1 MEQTVTYRKVPL
13 WQVILGQLKNG
24 AQMAFYV
31 LINMIAYLGSGGYGI
46 DTILVGTILT
56 FSRIFD
62 GVIDPF
68 LAVAI
73 DRFNTKHGKIRYLLI
88 IGFCVRACSVL
99 LLYNIFS
106 NGKHGIVMFLLLYLL
121 QIVGNSIYDIVSNM
135 VPAVMTNDPK
145 QRPSIEVWGTVYSYL
160 FPTLFTVLSTFI
172 LLPRYNNEYSV
183 PFLRSAALMFVG
195 FAAVLTLIALIGL
208 GPIDKPENFKG
219 ISASEEDDDV
229 SMKDM
234 AKFLKENKPFRLY
247 TISCV
252 AEKLAQNVTS
262 QAIITNM
269 IFGILIGNIQF
280 GTMLTVVSMLP
291 AIVFAIIGAK
301 HAGKAGSL
309 EANLIWTKI
318 CVAVT
323 VLTLVFC
330 TVIDMRSIS
339 GNIIMTVL
347 FFVMLLVSN
356 GARMCTTTASGA
368 MRADIVDYELER
380 SGKYLPAVVTA
391 TYNFIDQLV
400 TSLGA
405 TIATL
410 GVSLIGYRN
419 TLPQP
424 TDAPTPAIKGMAL
437 FLYFGLPLLT
447 WIAALIALRGYHLT
461 KDEMVRVQQT
471 IAARRSEEAE
481 PSAE

>member
-1 MEQTVTYRKVPL
+1 MEQTNTYRRVPL

-31 LINMIAYLGSGGYGI
+31 LINMITYLGSGGYGI

-56 FSRIFD
+56 ASRIFD

-68 LAVAI
+68 LAVWI
-73 DRFNTKHGKIRYLLI
+73 DRFHTKHGKIRYLLL
-88 IGFCVRACSVL
+88 IGFLIRATSVL
-99 LLYNIFS
+99 LMFNIFS
-106 NGKHGIVMFLLLYLL
+106 NGNHGIFVFVLLYLL
-121 QIVGNSIYDIVSNM
+121 QVVGNSIYDIVSNM

-160 FPTLFTVLSTFI
+160 FPTIFTVLSTFL
-172 LLPRYNNEYSV
+172 LLPRYNNEYTV
-183 PFLRSAALMFVG
+183 GFLSAAALLFVG
-195 FAAVLTLIALIGL
+195 IAAILTLISIIGL
-208 GPIDKPENFKG
+208 GPIDKPENFEG
-219 ISASEEDDDV
+219 ISAADDEDDV

-234 AKFLKENKPFRLY
+234 LRFLKENKPFRLY
-247 TISCV
+247 TMSCV

-262 QAIITNM
+262 QSIITTM

-280 GTMLTVVSMLP
+280 GTMLTVISMLP

-309 EANLIWTKI
+309 EANLVWTRVCTI
-318 CVAVT
+318 ITAISI
-323 VLTLVFC
+323 VFC
-330 TVIDMRSIS
+330 AVIDMKSIS
-339 GNIIMTVL
+339 TNIIMTVL
-347 FFVMLLVSN
+347 FFILLLIGN

-391 TYNFIDQLV
+391 TYNFVDQLI

-405 TIATL
+405 TIATI

-424 TDAPTPAIKGMAL
+424 TDAPTGPLKVMAL
-437 FLYFGLPLLT
+437 FLYFGLPLIT
-447 WIAALIALRGYHLT
+447 WIIALFTLRNYHLT
-461 KDEMVRVQQT
+461 KDEMVRIQQN
-471 IAARRSEEAE
+471 IAQRRTVETAQQEN
-481 PSAE
+481 